1 LTASA
6 HADLELMRASLLLD
20 SDPAGAAQRATD
32 ILARS
37 PRHTEASLLLATAQR
52 KAGDPAA
59 AARLLE
65 SLARDQPESAF
76 MQLELA
82 RAYAADGRNA
92 AALAALRRA
101 VALDAEL
108 ADAWREF
115 AAQLFAAGEISE
127 GDRADARYRSL
138 VREPPEL
145 GDARVAL
152 ANKRLQPAETILR
165 RHLLSAPHDEVAL
178 RMLADVLLRREDQDE
193 AERCLRKCLALA
205 PGYAAARLDLAHVL
219 YAQQRIVELLP
230 MVERLLASQPDN
242 VEYLSFKAAA
252 LRLVGRNDEAIAL
265 MEGVVA
271 THPDNDQAW
280 VLFGNLLREVGQQTR
295 AIAMYQRALVARPG
309 CGRAYASL
317 ANLKTFRFDRGDI
330 QAMRDQLARSAMDD
344 EDRLHTEFALGK
356 ALEDA
361 GEFAA
366 SFEHYARG
374 NALQRALI
382 FYDPRAVTA
391 EIHRHVALYTAGF
404 FAERRGWGSL
414 QRQPIFIVGVPR
426 SGSTLLEQM
435 LASHSQVEGTH
446 ELSDIAAI
454 AFQLWSDSSGAERLN
469 YPQPVAALDQRGIE
483 ACAAGYLS
491 RTQPYRPLGRPHFVD
506 KMLGNFGHIGFIHLM
521 FPHAAIIDV
530 RRHPLACGFSCYKQ
544 LFIRGQ
550 KFSYDLR
557 ELGLYYRDYITL
569 MEHFD
574 SVLPR
579 PVHRVHYEQLISD
592 PEGELRK
599 LLDYC
604 GLPFEEQCL
613 RFYENPRVVHTI
625 SSEQVRQPIYT
636 ESVDQWRHYEAWLG
650 PLREAL
656 GDLVERYPS
665 FPRTAT

>member
-1 LTASA
+1 
-6 HADLELMRASLLLD
+6 MRASLLLD
-20 SDPAGAAQRATD
+20 SDPADAARRARN
-32 ILARS
+32 ILAGS
-37 PRHTEASLLLATAQR
+37 PGHTEASLLLATAHR
-52 KAGDPAA
+52 KLGDSAA
-59 AARLLE
+59 AAALLE
-65 SLARDQPESAF
+65 SVVRLQPESAF

-101 VALDAEL
+101 VTLDAEL

-115 AAQLFAAGEISE
+115 AAQLFAVGETLE

-138 VREPPEL
+138 ARDPPEL
-145 GDARVAL
+145 GEASAAL
-152 ANKRLQPAETILR
+152 ANNRLEAAEAILR
-165 RHLLSAPHDEVAL
+165 RRLQQTPDDVVAL
-178 RMLADVLLRREDQDE
+178 RMLADSAIRREDQAE
-193 AERCLRKCLALA
+193 AERCLSECLALA
-205 PGYAAARLDLAHVL
+205 PGYAAARHDLAHLL

-230 MVERLLASQPDN
+230 IVERLLASQPDN
-242 VEYLSFKAAA
+242 IEYLSLKAAA

-265 MEGVVA
+265 MERAVA
-271 THPDNDQAW
+271 THHDNDQAW
-280 VLFGNLLREVGQQTR
+280 VFFGNLLREVGQQTR
-295 AIAMYQRALVARPG
+295 AIAMYRRALAARSG

-317 ANLKTFRFDRGDI
+317 ANLKTFRFDSDDV
-330 QAMRDQLARSAMDD
+330 QAMREQLARSAVDQ
-344 EDRLHTEFALGK
+344 EDRLQLEFALGK

-374 NALQRALI
+374 NALQRATI
-382 FYDPRAVTA
+382 FYDPGTVTA
-391 EIHRHVALYTAGF
+391 EFRRHLALYTAGF
-404 FAERRGWGSL
+404 FDERRGWGSQ

-435 LASHSQVEGTH
+435 LASHSHVEGTS
-446 ELSDIAAI
+446 ELTDIAAI
-454 AFQLWSDSSGAERLN
+454 AFQLWSRTGAAERLD
-469 YPQPVAALDQRGIE
+469 YPQPVAALDRQEIE
-483 ACAAGYLS
+483 ACAARYLS
-491 RTQPYRPLGRPHFVD
+491 RTRPFRPLGRPHFVD

-521 FPHAAIIDV
+521 FPHAAIIDA
-530 RRHPLACGFSCYKQ
+530 RRHPLACGFSCHKQ

-550 KFSYDLR
+550 KFTYDLR
-557 ELGLYYRDYITL
+557 ELGLYYRDYVTL

-574 SVLPR
+574 AVLPGR
-579 PVHRVHYEQLISD
+579 VHRVHYEQLVSD

-625 SSEQVRQPIYT
+625 SSEQVRQPIYA
-636 ESVDQWRHYEAWLG
+636 ESLDQWRHYEPWLG
-650 PLREAL
+650 PLQQAL

-665 FPRTAT
+665 FPRTAG